1 MDFERKTPDEALK
14 EYYKQSRGELKVF
27 LGYAPGV
34 GKTFSMLNEANR
46 RLKRGQDIVIGY
58 IEGHGRK
65 ETLEQVG
72 DLTTIPKMKIQYN
85 GKQLEEMDVDAI
97 ITRKP
102 EWAIVDELAHTN
114 VPGSK
119 NEKRYQDVEELLN
132 NGISVLTTVNIQHLE
147 SLNDV
152 IKQITGIPVRETIPD
167 KILKDANEVVLV
179 DITPDALINRLKRG
193 NIYKLENVRRSLK
206 NFFRKGNLTALRELA
221 LRQTADEVDEDLEDY
236 MKKEGIN
243 ENWQVV
249 ERVLVCISS
258 NPHGAKL
265 IRHGARIANKY
276 KCEFYV
282 IDVECTHPFS
292 PKPTEEDRDILL
304 KHRQLGEKLGAEV
317 ISLKG
322 RSISHEILKFAHERH
337 ITQLVLGHSNRSQW
351 QTLLRGSTINRI
363 LKDAKNIDI
372 RLISV

>member
-14 EYYKQSRGELKVF
+14 EYYKQNRGELKVF

-58 IEGHGRK
+58 LEGHGRK

-72 DLTTIPKMKIQYN
+72 DLTTIPKVKIQYN
-85 GKQLEEMDVDAI
+85 GKELEEMDVDAI
-97 ITRKP
+97 IARKP

-243 ENWQVV
+243 ENWQVA

-265 IRHGARIANKY
+265 IRNGARIANKY

-292 PKPTEEDRDILL
+292 SKLTEGDRNILL
-304 KHRQLGEKLGAEV
+304 KHRQLAEKLGAEV
-317 ISLKG
+317 VSLKG
-322 RSISHEILKFAHERH
+322 HSVSHEILKFAHERH
-337 ITQLVLGHSNRSQW
+337 ITQLVLGHSNRSRW